1 MLKIEEVLRN
11 NTYIR
16 NDSIEFWFSHFYKDC
31 CGSSVTYCDDY
42 LDWYGE
48 HNCYDEIGFKR
59 RLFMFLQENPFY
71 AVDMKFN
78 ISLGEKKVQKIREIT
93 FIYKKICKKRCNLT
107 RQCNVLFVSNQ
118 SLKSTFI

>member
-93 FIYKKICKKRCNLT
+93 FQKKYINKCNFT
-107 RQCNVLFVSNQ
+107 
-118 SLKSTFI
+118 